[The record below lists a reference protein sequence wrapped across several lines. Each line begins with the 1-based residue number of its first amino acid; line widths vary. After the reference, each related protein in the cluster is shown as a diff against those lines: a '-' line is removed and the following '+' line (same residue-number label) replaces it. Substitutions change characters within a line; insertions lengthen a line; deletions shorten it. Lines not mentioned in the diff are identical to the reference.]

1 MAPAALAQTTQSAGP
16 GDEDDKVA
24 PRVYTVPF
32 GSRGNAVAL
41 EVVNAV
47 GAPTGRLQ
55 VEATQIPGWIEL
67 TPAVFSVGRLSPGQQ
82 AEATFTF
89 HLDEQAPVGQTA
101 ELVFTARSAA
111 GVEWSTTIRLKA
123 AAPEAFSLDPN
134 YPNPFNPST
143 TIRYRLPVSMRVN
156 VTVFNILGQRIA
168 TLADEL
174 QPAGSHTLRWDASRL
189 ASGLYFYRVIAEGQA
204 GRRIV
209 EHRKMML
216 IK

>member
-16 GDEDDKVA
+16 GDDEKVA

-32 GSRGNAVAL
+32 GSRGNTVAL
-41 EVVNAV
+41 ELVNAV
-47 GAPTGRLQ
+47 GAPAGHLQ
-55 VEATQIPGWIEL
+55 VEATRIPGWIEL
-67 TPAVFSVGRLSPGQQ
+67 TPAVFSVGRLDPGRQ

-89 HLDEQAPVGQTA
+89 HLDEQAPVGQTD
-101 ELVFTARSAA
+101 ELVFVARSAS
-111 GVEWSTTIRLKA
+111 GVAWSTTIRLKA
-123 AAPEAFSLDPN
+123 GAPAEFALDPN

-143 TIRYRLPVSMRVN
+143 TIAYRLPASMRVN
-156 VTVFNILGQRIA
+156 VTVFNLLGQRIA

-174 QPAGSHTLRWDASRL
+174 QPAGAHTLRWDAGRL
-189 ASGLYFYRVIAEGQA
+189 ASGLYFYRVIAEGEA